1 MGLPRSVTTVS
12 RDGSVTFTSSVD
24 RIQYTMN
31 ELMRSALR
39 DTAKMLRK
47 RMIIKL
53 KKLPGMKRNRRIYR
67 LTQTWVRRKDADL
80 QIGFGNSKKSLSG
93 DTWYGIQQ
101 ELGTSNQ
108 PKRSILR
115 GTVYESISEIRKIHA
130 QYISAINDEQR
141 AISQIDES
149 EALNEEGDS

>member
-12 RDGSVTFTSSVD
+12 RDGNVTFTSSVD
-24 RIQYTMN
+24 RVEFTMN
-31 ELMRSALR
+31 ELMRAALR

-47 RMIIKL
+47 RMILKL
-53 KKLPGMKRNRRIYR
+53 KKLPGMKRNRRVYR
-67 LTQTWVRRKDADL
+67 LTQTWVRRKEADL
-80 QIGFGNSKKSLSG
+80 QIGFGNTKKGLSG
-93 DTWYGIQQ
+93 DLWYGIQQ

-130 QYISAINDEQR
+130 KYISAINDEQR

-149 EALNEEGDS
+149 EALNEDGA